1 MPEKLLKI
9 VADMDVHGQALL
21 TRLTVLKKWFE
32 QPERLCAFAIWVAT
46 RAVLRKGK
54 VPAIAAEI
62 FMEARKWLR
71 GLDHSRAMP
80 KREAARK
87 LHDRLRA
94 FQSEYRKQRW
104 GPVRMIRNRDLLV
117 VEEALAILLWH
128 YLRPLTVT
136 RWRRIIASTTTR
148 VMATA

>member
-1 MPEKLLKI
+1 
-9 VADMDVHGQALL
+9 
-21 TRLTVLKKWFE
+21 
-32 QPERLCAFAIWVAT
+32 
-46 RAVLRKGK
+46 
-54 VPAIAAEI
+54 
-62 FMEARKWLR
+62 MEARKWLR

-117 VEEALAILLWH
+117 VQEALAILLWH
-128 YLRPLTVT
+128 YHSHFGETSGSAGGLAQFDSSGNGLIRGMVVRAVSAHPG
-136 RWRRIIASTTTR
+136 
-148 VMATA
+148 